1 MKRISLIIIGLI
13 VLLGKAEAQTFTLK
27 SKDLG
32 GQGTKKQEFN
42 GFGCDGENVSPQLS
56 WSNAPSGTKS
66 FALTVYDPDAPTG
79 SGFWH
84 WLVFDIPVHEQEL
97 VAGAGAVDGKLL
109 PAGAVQ
115 SITDYGIKGFGGPCP
130 PLNHGPHRYIFTI
143 YALKTDKLAVNADT
157 NAAVVGFNLWANTIE
172 KASVLMYYERKK

>member
-1 MKRISLIIIGLI
+1 MKRISLIIGALF
-13 VLLGKAEAQTFTLK
+13 LLFGSAEAQTFTLK
-27 SKDLG
+27 SNDLG

-42 GFGCDGENVSPQLS
+42 GFGCDGHNLSPQLS

-84 WLVFDIPVHEQEL
+84 WLVFNIPANEQQL
-97 VAGAGAVDGKLL
+97 VTGAGSLDGKLL
-109 PAGAVQ
+109 PAGAIQ

-130 PLNHGPHRYIFTI
+130 PLNHGPHRYIFTV
-143 YALKTDKLAVNADT
+143 YALKTDQPGVNADT
-157 NAAVVGFNLWANTIE
+157 NPAIAGFNLWANTIE
-172 KASVLMYYERKK
+172 KASIVMYYERKK